1 MAERKMAGYEK
12 VLNCTIEINKRKIV
26 KQELLDGEVVAAARK
41 IEADPTPK
49 EGQRRVLR
57 NVKKDSRGLRPHA
70 QRLTV
75 SGQPFRLVYTYNDK
89 RIYLHAIQYKP
100 NIASDEANNAFVN
113 KAMEVPVESVPEIPN
128 IDFEL
133 DIGEEVESGPIE
145 RKESNG
151 NEPYVTSNTIS
162 DLTLYECDIPSEQWE
177 YFYGLQSDDELSL
190 SHPTPALGKSALILF
205 DHLTTPTADQLSSI
219 RMLELPDGAETL
231 KQVLAGE
238 MSAEDLNILLS
249 PEQMDAVNFAFDEA
263 GPVLIRGGAG
273 TGKSLIAQ
281 HRAKAYINHIG
292 QPLFGPP
299 KILFTTFT
307 HGLRTISEN
316 SLEKILGD
324 ERGKVSCE
332 VIDTVIT
339 RTYKESLNL
348 IKPTK
353 GISKIINE
361 KIGKKN
367 LDKYHG
373 KLCQECQGVIAN
385 IFQKSAEELNG
396 DLTNEE
402 LDRLRKIGAY
412 YLGQEIESIIYG
424 HRLSSLRE
432 YFDFDRRGRKQR
444 MGTDLRTLVWK
455 LKKEVETRLS
465 EMEKMTFAQLHAET
479 SQILKNVSRLNANA
493 DWRKSLTTYDAIV
506 VDEGQDLSPVTL
518 SILTKLVPHPNRL
531 FVVADSTQAIFRSGS
546 TNIEGYENLNFR
558 GRVRVLE
565 QGFRT
570 TEQISKAATDYFE
583 FNGLKSESAVK
594 AHRRIGPKPRLWN
607 ITGSGDALLEKEAT
621 LIAAELTPS
630 HTNRLNEV
638 VILSSGTEQCK
649 KIVESLRKENIDAVF
664 LKSKSFVQ
672 AKKNH
677 ISVMPLQSVKGLEFP
692 IVYIAGLGHDFPRI
706 PPQSTEEGINEIQ
719 DEARRLFYV
728 GMTRA
733 IMLLTVCV
741 PRPHSDLIFD
751 GFDETL
757 WTISDH

>member
-1 MAERKMAGYEK
+1 MAKRKMAGYEK

-49 EGQRRVLR
+49 EGQRRIIR
-57 NVKKDSRGLRPHA
+57 GSSKDDLGLRPHA
-70 QRLTV
+70 QRVTV
-75 SGQPFRLVYTYNDK
+75 SGQPFRLVYTYNDEY
-89 RIYLHAIQYKP
+89 IYLHAIEYKP
-100 NIASDEANNAFVN
+100 NIASDEANIAFVN
-113 KAMEVPVESVPEIPN
+113 KAMEVPVESVPKIPS

-133 DIGEEVESGPIE
+133 GIGKEVESGPID

-162 DLTLYECDIPSEQWE
+162 DLILYECDIPSEQWE

-190 SHPTPALGKSALILF
+190 SHPTPALEESALILF
-205 DHLTTPTADQLSSI
+205 DHLTAPTADQLSSI
-219 RMLELPDGAETL
+219 RMLELPDGVETL
-231 KQVLAGE
+231 KQVLSGE

-281 HRAKAYINHIG
+281 HRAKAYIEHIG

-307 HGLRTISEN
+307 HGLRTISES
-316 SLEKILGD
+316 SLEKILGND
-324 ERGKVSCE
+324 RGKVSCE
-332 VIDTVIT
+332 VIDTVVT

-348 IKPTK
+348 IKPSK
-353 GISKIINE
+353 GISKIIKE
-361 KIGKKN
+361 KIGNRN

-373 KLCQECQGVIAN
+373 NLCQECQGVIAN

-402 LDRLRKIGAY
+402 LSRLRKIGAY

-432 YFDFDRRGRKQR
+432 YFDFDRRGRKQP

-455 LKKEVETRLS
+455 LKEEVEARLS
-465 EMEKMTFAQLHAET
+465 KAGKMTFAQLHAET
-479 SQILKNVSRLNANA
+479 SQILKKLSLLNQNL

-518 SILTKLVPHPNRL
+518 SILTELVPHPNRL

-570 TEQISKAATDYFE
+570 TEQISKAATNYFE

-607 ITGSGDALLEKEAT
+607 VTGSGDDLLEKEAT

-672 AKKNH
+672 AKKNRV
-677 ISVMPLQSVKGLEFP
+677 SVMPLQSVKGLEFP
-692 IVYIAGLGHDFPRI
+692 IVYIAGLGYGFPRI

-733 IMLLTVCV
+733 ICLLTVCI
-741 PRPHSDLIFD
+741 PRPHSDPIFD
-751 GFDETL
+751 GFNEKL

>member
-1 MAERKMAGYEK
+1 MKEQLFDRTKE
-12 VLNCTIEINKRKIV
+12 VNKKNIV
-26 KQELLDGEVVAAARK
+26 KQELLDGEVIAAARK
-41 IEADPTPK
+41 VEADPTPK
-49 EGQRRVLR
+49 EGQRRIYR
-57 NVKKDSRGLRPHA
+57 ESNKDSRGLRPHG

-75 SGQPFRLVYTYNDK
+75 SGQPFRLIYTYDNK
-89 RIYLHAIQYKP
+89 YIYLHDIEYKP
-100 NIASDEANNAFVN
+100 RIAKDEANIAFVN
-113 KAMEVPVESVPEIPN
+113 KSMEVPVESVPVIPN

-133 DIGEEVESGPIE
+133 DIDEEVERSPIK
-145 RKESNG
+145 RKESDG
-151 NEPYVTSNTIS
+151 DEPSVTPNTIS
-162 DLTLYECDIPSEQWE
+162 DLILLECEIPSEQWE

-190 SHPTPALGKSALILF
+190 PHPTPALEESAEILF
-205 DHLTTPTADQLSSI
+205 DHLTTPATEPLSTI

-231 KQVLAGE
+231 KQVLSGE
-238 MSAEDLNILLS
+238 ISAEDLNILLS

-348 IKPTK
+348 IKPK

-361 KIGKKN
+361 KIRKKN

-455 LKKEVETRLS
+455 LKEEVETRLS
-465 EMEKMTFAQLHAET
+465 EMGKMTFAQLHAET
-479 SQILKNVSRLNANA
+479 SQILRNISQLNANL
-493 DWRKSLTTYDAIV
+493 DWLKSLTTYDAIV

-607 ITGSGDALLEKEAT
+607 VTGSGDALLEKEAT

-649 KIVESLRKENIDAVF
+649 KIVESLKKENIDAVF
-664 LKSKSFVQ
+664 LTSKSFAQ
-672 AKKNH
+672 AKKNRV
-677 ISVMPLQSVKGLEFP
+677 SVMPLQSVKGLEFP
-692 IVYIAGLGHDFPRI
+692 IVYIAGLGHGFPRI
-706 PPQSTEEGINEIQ
+706 PPQSTEEGINEIH
-719 DEARRLFYV
+719 DETRRLLYV

-733 IMLLTVCV
+733 IILLTVCV

-751 GFDETL
+751 GFNETL
-757 WTISDH
+757 WNISDH

>member
-1 MAERKMAGYEK
+1 MAKRELTPAKGFFIRTQI
-12 VLNCTIEINKRKIV
+12 VNKKNIV
-26 KQELLDGEVVAAARK
+26 KQTLLDGEIIESARK
-41 IEADPTPK
+41 LEADPTPK
-49 EGQRRVLR
+49 EGQRRIYR
-57 NVKKDSRGLRPHA
+57 EAKKDGFGLRPHT

-75 SGQPFRLVYTYNDK
+75 NGQPFRLVYTYNDE
-89 RIYLHAIQYKP
+89 RIYLYDIEYKP
-100 NIASDEANNAFVN
+100 NIASDEANIAFVN
-113 KAMEVPVESVPEIPN
+113 KAMAVPVESIPEIPN

-145 RKESNG
+145 RKLSNG
-151 NEPYVTSNTIS
+151 DEPYVTSNTIS
-162 DLTLYECDIPSEQWE
+162 DLILYECDIPSEQWE

-190 SHPTPALGKSALILF
+190 SHPTPALEKSALILF

-249 PEQMDAVNFAFDEA
+249 PEQMDAVNFAFDES

-281 HRAKAYINHIG
+281 HRAKAYIEHIG

-324 ERGKVSCE
+324 DTGKVSCE
-332 VIDTVIT
+332 VIDTVVT

-348 IKPTK
+348 IKPSK
-353 GISKIINE
+353 GISKIIKE
-361 KIGKKN
+361 KIGN
-367 LDKYHG
+367 RNIDKYHG
-373 KLCQECQGVIAN
+373 NLCQECQGVIAN

-402 LDRLRKIGAY
+402 LSRLRKIGAY

-424 HRLSSLRE
+424 HRLSALRE
-432 YFDFDRRGRKQR
+432 YFDFDRRGRKQP

-455 LKKEVETRLS
+455 LKEEVESRLS
-465 EMEKMTFAQLHAET
+465 KAEKMTFAQLHAET
-479 SQILKNVSRLNANA
+479 SQILKKLSLLNQNL

-518 SILTKLVPHPNRL
+518 SILTQLVPHPNRL

-607 ITGSGDALLEKEAT
+607 VTGSGDALLEKEAT

-649 KIVESLRKENIDAVF
+649 RIVECLTKENINAVF
-664 LKSKSFVQ
+664 LTSKSFVQ
-672 AKKNH
+672 AKKNRV
-677 ISVMPLQSVKGLEFP
+677 SVMPLQSVKGLEFP
-692 IVYIAGLGHDFPRI
+692 IVYIAGLGYGFPRI
-706 PPQSTEEGINEIQ
+706 PLQSTEEGINEIQ
-719 DEARRLFYV
+719 DEARRLLYV

-741 PRPHSDLIFD
+741 PRPHSDPIFA
-751 GFDETL
+751 GFDEKL
-757 WTISDH
+757 WTTSDH